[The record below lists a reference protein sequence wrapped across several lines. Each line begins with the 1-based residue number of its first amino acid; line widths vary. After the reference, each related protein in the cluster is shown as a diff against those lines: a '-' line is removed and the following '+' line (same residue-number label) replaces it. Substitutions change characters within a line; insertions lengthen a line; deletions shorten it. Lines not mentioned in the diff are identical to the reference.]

1 MSGIWD
7 SFARTQEIFS
17 KYKQTTGP
25 FNADKKLK
33 FGIAMDIAKNT
44 PANPAYYSKTIA
56 EAKQQI
62 AAAPR
67 PTPSP
72 GAKPVPVTA
81 KAPGKPFSP
90 NDALETGRQVLLNTA
105 SQTIGKP
112 SGIVALGAAGATVG
126 SVIPVVGTGVGAV
139 GGALTGTAMY
149 GIAELDKASDGKVS
163 KALMSGTKGVRSNY
177 AFISD
182 VAKHDAALGFWS
194 TLALIGAGVAGT
206 AAVIASGGTAA
217 PAVAAGLLAMYG
229 AGKAER
235 AAAEKG
241 VFDSISKEIKQS
253 AILSQSAVGQERY
266 NFGRDAM
273 HLAAAATGI
282 KTLGDTTKG
291 IGAIGSGI
299 LNFIGETGTSP
310 DIKALQLGGKLARAA
325 TVGGITTKTE
335 GPLVA
340 FVEKVTNEPARQ
352 AQRLADDVE
361 VLKKTAAG
369 EVTPYTPLFKF
380 LRETDL
386 TTAQQRV
393 EFRGNEIGQIGLPL
407 VVGKTDSEIA
417 LVLRISRGD
426 ATALEELSTVH
437 PSTFAQLMRYEGML
451 DMVEQSG
458 SQRVAYG
465 FTRADGSNIVLSKKL
480 AGNTAIVEAEL
491 QDLMSRFTDL
501 NKMLKLDSAMQDRTV
516 SSIRGVE
523 ALRND
528 IAKQRAASKLG
539 AAVDDITTR
548 ETRAG
553 KIMQKIYT
561 NNGAVG
567 AIIRKIERTT
577 DDAPHMTVN
586 FNDMVTGSSRV
597 RTTTRVAVEKR
608 LIAPEEGRLL
618 YNSFINAKTEAEK
631 MAVLEK
637 YEVRIFEQLGN
648 KHGVPGM
655 MVDQVLKEYL
665 YVTKK
670 NKAASVEA
678 KSSNKAYMVDDV
690 GEAIQDPQLIS
701 QLANGHYLPDVELL
715 DKAFARFAKKY
726 GEEASL
732 PINVALMGKIML
744 DEFQSVW
751 RSLTLARAGFPINI
765 MRDSTLR
772 AWGDGA
778 LFYMIKDMSSTSL
791 DNILHAENKI
801 SEIRNWTKVVTNKNA
816 NIKYIRQEMNT
827 RDAALKG
834 IPDILKRAGYDAADP
849 KTLTPEIQKVLDYQ
863 KQVQSIRD
871 GLSTR
876 EQQLVAG
883 KQEKIVGRNS
893 ANYFGVDQYQFPKG
907 GAGRFGKMSYD
918 KIRGK
923 EDLRGLLASGRELDM
938 ASIRRDRTGGHVIVP
953 DQFNEKLHLKS
964 WETVLNNALAND
976 DIARM
981 ILGQKMTEKE
991 IISWIKSEK
1000 SGDYIQRF
1008 GYDPTL
1014 KRNLK
1019 YADAEHIYNRVLN
1032 AINQFAPDTKLWK
1045 PILDNTLDVITLK
1058 KLYPSWQDRPTIIT
1072 DLAEDLTGKTKGPR
1086 MITEFLNDAVAW
1098 MATQPTSKLSY
1109 NPYFN
1114 VKYQHNLQKMVA
1126 LANSQG
1132 RKLSE
1137 MEQDVFEATAR
1148 AHAMGE
1154 FKSKIN
1160 AFNRDMNYPGAIS
1173 HILAFFPALV
1183 EQFRAYGKITMENP
1197 EFAGKIIA
1205 MQHIPEYL
1213 GNVQVDQYGT
1223 EYVDVALPLLGIHGR
1238 LPAKWF
1244 NPINPTGGHIISFG
1258 PAPTFLANEIAQQV
1272 DLPKKFVELV
1282 LPFGVQANSTMALTP
1297 NTLRKLGQLF
1307 QAKFSK
1313 DSAQVNK
1320 DNNMF
1325 MEMYRYD
1332 FEQKYHVKPN
1342 AADIT
1347 SIEKRARKDAVWL
1360 SMLRFIGSGIL
1371 PAQPTY
1377 VTPLQVYADLLN
1389 KYNEQYGADGVERF
1403 TQDYPD
1409 YYLLADKLTDS
1420 TSGLRSDDTAV
1431 ALAKKNPD
1439 AIEKMVASRIDLR
1452 ALGAVFN
1459 DDDYAFSS
1467 AAQAYLVSNSIPGTK
1482 QKFKEQGE
1490 ALANHTSSIVNN
1502 GWKQWNK
1509 MIETVTQELINNDPP
1524 YDVSHGYGAAVLDTY
1539 KKNFM
1544 TAMETQN
1551 NLWYQEKV
1559 GAGFAKRLNDT
1570 VQVLTIAANTPQLW
1584 ADLAKQPR
1592 WHSVVEY
1599 LNFRYEMFDALKA
1612 RGTTLNTS
1620 KATDLAQAARAK
1632 VAELRRTDTNFG
1644 KFYDR
1649 YFDGDDFS
1657 FVYDEQPARENK

>member
-7 SFARTQEIFS
+7 SFARTQDILS

-33 FGIAMDIAKNT
+33 FGIALDIAKNT
-44 PANPAYYSKTIA
+44 PANPTYYSKTIA
-56 EAKQQI
+56 EAKQQL

-72 GAKPVPVTA
+72 GAKPAPVA
-81 KAPGKPFSP
+81 PGAPGKPFSA
-90 NDALETGRQVLLNTA
+90 NDAVEKGRQALLNTA

-149 GIAELDKASDGKVS
+149 GIAELDKASNGKVS
-163 KALMSGTKGVRSNY
+163 TALMSGTKGVRSNY
-177 AFISD
+177 AFVSD
-182 VAKHDAALGFWS
+182 VAKHDAALGFWA
-194 TLALIGAGVAGT
+194 TLALVGAGVAGT
-206 AAVIASGGTAA
+206 ALTLASGGTAA

-235 AAAEKG
+235 VAAEKG
-241 VFDSISKEIKQS
+241 VFDSISKDIKKS

-266 NFGRDAM
+266 NFGNDGM
-273 HLAAAATGI
+273 HLAAAATGW

-299 LNFIGETGTSP
+299 LNFLGETGTSP
-310 DIKALQLGGKLARAA
+310 DIKGLQLGGKLARAA

-335 GPLVA
+335 GPLVG
-340 FVEKVTNEPARQ
+340 FVEKISNEPARQ
-352 AQRLADDVE
+352 AQRLADDVA
-361 VLKKTAAG
+361 VIKRTAEG

-380 LRETDL
+380 LRETDVA
-386 TTAQQRV
+386 TAQQRA
-393 EFRGNEIGQIGLPL
+393 EYRGNEIGQIGLPL

-426 ATALEELSTVH
+426 ATALEELSVKH
-437 PSTFAQLMRYEGML
+437 PSTFAQLMRYEGIL
-451 DMVEQSG
+451 ETVEQSG
-458 SQRVAYG
+458 TQRVAYG

-491 QDLMSRFTDL
+491 QDLMSRFTNL
-501 NKMLKLDSAMQDRTV
+501 NRMLKLDSSMQDRTI

-539 AAVDDITTR
+539 GAVEDITTR

-561 NNGAVG
+561 DNGSLGV
-567 AIIRKIERTT
+567 IIRKIERTT

-586 FNDMVTGSSRV
+586 FNDMITGSSRL
-597 RTTTRVAVEKR
+597 RTTTRVAVER
-608 LIAPEEGRLL
+608 QLMAPEEGRLL
-618 YNSFINAKTEAEK
+618 YNSFITAKTEAEK

-637 YEVRIFEQLGN
+637 YETRIFEQLGN

-655 MVDQVLKEYL
+655 LVDQVLKEYL
-665 YVTKK
+665 LVTRK
-670 NKAASVEA
+670 NKAASVESKA
-678 KSSNKAYMVDDV
+678 ANKAYMVDEV
-690 GEAIQDPQLIS
+690 GDAIQDPQLIS

-715 DKAFARFAKKY
+715 DKAFARYAKKY
-726 GEEASL
+726 GKEASL
-732 PINVALMGKIML
+732 PVNVALMGKIIL

-751 RSLTLARAGFPINI
+751 RALTLARVGFPINI

-778 LFYMIKDMSSTSL
+778 LFYMIKDMSTSSL

-801 SEIRNWTKVVTNKNA
+801 SEIRNWTKVVTNKKS
-816 NIKYIRQEMNT
+816 NIKYIRQEMST
-827 RDAALKG
+827 RDAALKE
-834 IPDILKRAGYDAADP
+834 IPNILKRAGYDAADA

-863 KQVQSIRD
+863 KQVQTIRD
-871 GLSTR
+871 GLSMR
-876 EQQLVAG
+876 EQKLVDG
-883 KQEKIVGRNS
+883 KPEKVVGRDTV
-893 ANYFGVDQYQFPKG
+893 NYFGYDFPKG

-923 EDLRGLLASGRELDM
+923 EDLRGLLASSRELDM
-938 ASIRRDRTGGHVIVP
+938 ANIRRDRTGGHVIEAT
-953 DQFNEKLHLKS
+953 QFNEKVHLKS
-964 WETVLNNALAND
+964 WETVLNNTLAND

-1019 YADAEHIYNRVLN
+1019 YSDAEHIYNRVLN

-1045 PILDNTLDVITLK
+1045 PILDSTLDVMTLK

-1072 DLAEDLTGKTKGPR
+1072 DLAEDLTGKTRGPR
-1086 MITEFLNDAVAW
+1086 MLSELLNDVVAW

-1114 VKYQHNLQKMVA
+1114 VKYQHKLQKMVA

-1148 AHAMGE
+1148 AHAMSE

-1160 AFNRDMNYPGAIS
+1160 AFNRDMNYPGAIG

-1223 EYVDVALPLLGIHGR
+1223 EYVEVALPLLGIHGR
-1238 LPAKWF
+1238 LPTSWF
-1244 NPINPTGGHIISFG
+1244 NPINPTGGHILSFG
-1258 PAPTFLANEIAQQV
+1258 PVPTLVANKVAQEV
-1272 DLPKKFVELV
+1272 ELPKKFVELI
-1282 LPFGVQANSTMALTP
+1282 LPFGVQANTAAALTP
-1297 NTLRKLGQLF
+1297 NTLRKLGQAF
-1307 QAKFSK
+1307 QAKFLK
-1313 DSAQVNK
+1313 DGAQLNK

-1325 MEMYRYD
+1325 MEMYRHD
-1332 FEQKYHVKPN
+1332 FEEKYHVKPN

-1347 SIEKRARKDAVWL
+1347 AIEKRARKDAVWL
-1360 SMLRFIGSGIL
+1360 SMLRFVGSGIL

-1377 VTPLQVYADLLN
+1377 VTPLQVYSDILN
-1389 KYNEQYGADGVERF
+1389 KYNEQYGQDGVERF

-1459 DDDYAFSS
+1459 DDNYAFSS

-1502 GWKQWNK
+1502 GWNQWNK

-1524 YDVSHGYGAAVLDTY
+1524 YDTSHGYGAAVLDTY

-1544 TAMETQN
+1544 EAMKTQN
-1551 NLWYQEKV
+1551 NLWYEEKV
-1559 GAGFAKRLNDT
+1559 GAGFTKRLNDT

-1599 LNFRYEMFDALKA
+1599 LNFRYEIYDALTA
-1612 RGTTLNTS
+1612 RGTTINTA
-1620 KATDLAQAARAK
+1620 KATDLAIAAKRK

-1649 YFDGDDFS
+1649 YFDGDEFS
-1657 FVYDEQPARENK
+1657 YVYDEQPARENK